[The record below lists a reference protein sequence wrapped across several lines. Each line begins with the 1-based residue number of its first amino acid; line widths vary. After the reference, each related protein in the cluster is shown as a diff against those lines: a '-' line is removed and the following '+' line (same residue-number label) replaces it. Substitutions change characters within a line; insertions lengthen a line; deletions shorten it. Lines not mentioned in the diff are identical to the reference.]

1 MAHRGLRT
9 VSSPWILFGAQ
20 VFGFVQTFLTNDKF
34 DDMRRRM
41 NLALLSKGMITIGSL
56 FSGWGVLEM
65 IVSELERQ
73 WNQLFPEIPFQAG
86 QPNKDTTYMGFQ

>member
-1 MAHRGLRT
+1 LDSFLG
-9 VSSPWILFGAQ
+9 SAQ

-34 DDMRRRM
+34 DGMRRRM
-41 NLALLSKGMITIGSL
+41 NLALLAKGMITIGSL

-65 IVSELERQ
+65 VLSELERQ

-86 QPNKDTTYMGFQ
+86 QPTKDTTYMGFQ